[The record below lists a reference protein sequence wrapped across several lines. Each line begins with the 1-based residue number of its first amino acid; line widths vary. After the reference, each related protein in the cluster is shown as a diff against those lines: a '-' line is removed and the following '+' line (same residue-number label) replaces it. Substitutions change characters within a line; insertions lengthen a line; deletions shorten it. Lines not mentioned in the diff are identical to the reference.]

1 MRLTPCTHGI
11 RPPEFPE
18 LPWINV
24 EQPLRLHDLLGQV
37 VMLGFWSSTCIR
49 CQEGLPA
56 MHRALQRFVGR
67 PLQIIAVHSPRF
79 AGEHDLAYLQSAVER
94 IGVPFAVAVDNDHRL
109 ARTFSVRE
117 LPTFALID
125 PRGYVCR
132 VVRGVPDPLHLI
144 DALDELLGLTDAPDH
159 PHPTLP
165 SSTRPPDRLSY
176 PAGLSAT
183 QDRLAITDTGHHR
196 IVLTRHDGE
205 LLETFGGPEPGF
217 EDGPAEKARFFRPRG
232 LAFVDDHLL
241 VADTANHAIRSI
253 DMARGQVDTLA
264 LLPPDDQGQVHA
276 PRALARHG
284 SWLYIACAGTHTI
297 LRMDLDDHTIEAF
310 AGTGHEDSIDGHRR
324 SAAFAQP
331 TGLVMHDDQLLIID
345 STSSTLRCLNLRSNR
360 VATLVGKSLF
370 EHGLVDGPPRKALMQ
385 HPLGVTVHR
394 GRIYIADA
402 LNCALRC
409 FDPDRDT
416 LNTLKNPKL
425 EFPSALA
432 SSGDSLFVCDT
443 HAHTIWEH
451 NTEAGTWERVTLT
464 RPSEGDEATHT
475 PTPPA

>member
-24 EQPLRLHDLLGQV
+24 KRPLRLDDLLGQV
-37 VMLGFWSSTCIR
+37 VMLGFWSSTCVR
-49 CQEGLPA
+49 CQEGLPM
-56 MHRALQRFVGR
+56 MHRALQHFEGR

-79 AGEHDLAYLQSAVER
+79 VGEHDLNYLQSAVAR

-109 ARTFSVRE
+109 ARTFNVRE

-132 VVRGVPDPLHLI
+132 VLRGVPDPQHLI

-159 PHPTLP
+159 PVPTMAASP
-165 SSTRPPDRLSY
+165 RPHEPLWY
-176 PAGLSAT
+176 PAEIVA
-183 QDRLAITDTGHHR
+183 QPHRLAIADTGHHR
-196 IVLTRHDGE
+196 IVLTRRDGE
-205 LLETFGGPEPGF
+205 VIATFGAPEPGF

-241 VADTANHAIRSI
+241 VADTANHAIRII
-253 DMARGQVDTLA
+253 DVAGAQVDTLA
-264 LLPPDDQGQVHA
+264 ILPPDAQGHRHA

-284 SWLYIACAGTHTI
+284 SWLYVACAGTHTI
-297 LRMDLDDHTIEAF
+297 LRMDLDTRTFEVF
-310 AGTGHEDSIDGHRR
+310 AGTGHEDCIDGHRR

-331 TGLVMHDDQLLIID
+331 TALSVLDETLLIID
-345 STSSTLRCLNLRSNR
+345 STSSALRCLNLRSNR
-360 VATLVGKSLF
+360 VETLVGKSLF
-370 EHGLVDGPPRKALMQ
+370 EHGMVDGPPRNALMQ
-385 HPLGVTVHR
+385 HPRGLTVHR

-402 LNCALRC
+402 LNAALRC
-409 FDPDRDT
+409 FDLEQQSLHTLDT
-416 LNTLKNPKL
+416 PKL
-425 EFPSALA
+425 RLPTALA
-432 SSGDSLFVCDT
+432 SSGTSLFVCDT

-451 NTEAGTWERVTLT
+451 DTDAGTWEPVTLA
-464 RPSEGDEATHT
+464 RPSDSDEAPHT
-475 PTPPA
+475 TTPSA